1 MEQRRPRIDYPL
13 RWTYKVIGS
22 DAGSIGDGVAGVL
35 EGREYTL
42 SFSNFSSKG
51 RYLSMTLEVEVES
64 DEIRNEIFASLGA
77 LPAVKIVL

>member
-22 DAGSIGDGVAGVL
+22 DARDIGEGVADVV
-35 EGREYTL
+35 EGREYDL
-42 SFSNFSSKG
+42 SFSNFSPKG

-64 DEIRNEIFASLGA
+64 EEARNEIFASLGA